1 MAGFQLLTL
10 IAGEATDWK
19 GLANGFGMILT
30 GIFACIA
37 AFSSLKN
44 GHTLRSQNGAPK
56 PPSSQSSH
64 KKDAS
69 TEDWFKAP
77 NFDE

>member
-1 MAGFQLLTL
+1 MSSCIL
-10 IAGEATDWK
+10 ILAGEATDWK
-19 GLANGFGMILT
+19 AMTQGVGTILT
-30 GIFACIA
+30 GVFACIA

-69 TEDWFKAP
+69 TGDWYKAP